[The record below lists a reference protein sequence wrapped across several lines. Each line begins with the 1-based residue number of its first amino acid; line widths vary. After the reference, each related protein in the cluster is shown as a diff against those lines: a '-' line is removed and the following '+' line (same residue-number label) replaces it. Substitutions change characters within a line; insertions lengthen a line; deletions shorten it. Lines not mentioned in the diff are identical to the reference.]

1 MPQFFL
7 NKKLIVLLIS
17 IIILVALIGFSLKE
31 KDSRSWPEQFV
42 KDTTGFFQQ
51 IFHTPAQ
58 FIVGVFEDLRNLQN
72 TYEENEKLK
81 ARLNEYVQ
89 LKTQV
94 QDLEK
99 EKKELEDAL
108 DKQDDLRDYSPVQ
121 ATVIGRNPDRW
132 QELVIINKGK
142 LHGIE
147 KNMAVMTSKG
157 LIGKVKS
164 SNQFSSTVQLLST
177 MDPKNRISAAIQ
189 LGGNKE
195 IYGLVEGYDQEKK
208 RLLLKK
214 IPFDTIVKKGSYVI
228 TSGLGGVFPKG
239 LPIGEV
245 EEVKIDQYGLTQTA
259 YIKPFAD
266 FYDINHVMVVDPKLD
281 KKKVTAG
288 LEDVEFGEGGL

>member
-31 KDSRSWPEQFV
+31 KENLSWPEQFV

-51 IFHTPAQ
+51 IFHTPTQ
-58 FIVGVFEDLRNLQN
+58 FVVGAFEDLRNLQN

-81 ARLNEYVQ
+81 ARLDEYVK

-108 DKQDDLRDYSPVQ
+108 DKKDDLREFSPIQ

-142 LHGIE
+142 LHGLE
-147 KNMAVMTSKG
+147 KNMAVMTPTG
-157 LIGKVKS
+157 MIGKVKS
-164 SNQFSSTVQLLST
+164 ANQFSSTVQLLST
-177 MDPKNRISAAIQ
+177 TDPKNRISAAIQ
-189 LGGNKE
+189 DKGNKE
-195 IYGLVEGYDQEKK
+195 IYGLIEGYDQEKK
-208 RLLLKK
+208 MLLLKK
-214 IPFDTIVKKGSYVI
+214 IPFDMEVKKGSNVI

-239 LPIGEV
+239 LPIGTVDDV
-245 EEVKIDQYGLTQTA
+245 EIDQYGLTQTA

-266 FYDINHVMVVDPKLD
+266 FYDINHVIVVDPKLD
-281 KKKVTAG
+281 KKKVTAN
-288 LEDVEFGEGGL
+288 LDDVEFGEGGL